1 MVDDPVQDDAASAAA
16 PAGDAPAGGADKYG
30 RQLYKAVC
38 AKCGGEALVPFQP
51 TSGRPVY
58 CKNCYQPRPRRDF
71 GGGTRGGRS
80 FGDRNH

>member
-1 MVDDPVQDDAASAAA
+1 MVDDQNTVANTPSSATAESS
-16 PAGDAPAGGADKYG
+16 GTDKYG

-58 CKNCYQPRPRRDF
+58 CKNCYQPRSRRDF
-71 GGGTRGGRS
+71 GGNRANRS
-80 FGDRNH
+80 FSDRNH